1 MCIPN
6 NEIVEVLLV
15 KHFAIRLNHFQAGI
29 FHSRPRDQRTSLD
42 VVLFAGGAW
51 INGRLATQFQ
61 HYIWHT
67 NYMGLHLFS
76 FGCTGSH
83 YHKVYSFIV
92 SVLWLLLHLGQKKTK
107 YIIIIY
113 YRPDNTPNDTPQLNL
128 ALNLIGIYRNMPR
141 RRRWTSN

>member
-1 MCIPN
+1 MMNCSVNSTLHRPNSMCIPN

-15 KHFAIRLNHFQAGI
+15 KHFAIRLNHFQAGV

-92 SVLWLLLHLGQKKTK
+92 SVLWLWFHLGQKKTK
-107 YIIIIY
+107 YIIITIDQILH
-113 YRPDNTPNDTPQLNL
+113 RTTL
-128 ALNLIGIYRNMPR
+128 R
-141 RRRWTSN
+141 S